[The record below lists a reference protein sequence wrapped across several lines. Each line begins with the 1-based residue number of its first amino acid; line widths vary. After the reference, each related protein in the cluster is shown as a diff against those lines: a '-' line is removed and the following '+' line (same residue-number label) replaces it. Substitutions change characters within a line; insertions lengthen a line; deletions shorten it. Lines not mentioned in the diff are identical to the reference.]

1 MRNRNSYWKKRVEAE
16 MEARLASSDTISS
29 QMKSLHHYYFSN
41 IQKEIESF
49 YQRYA
54 DKNGLSKADAKKR
67 VSEFDVEAFS
77 DKAARYVR
85 EKDFSARAN
94 SELAL
99 YNLKMKVSRLE
110 LLQYHLDLE
119 MVALADEEKKLTER
133 FLKAGYVEEVRFQ
146 AGILAETVVNPK
158 QLRDIS
164 EAIINAPFKGAMWS
178 DNIWKR
184 QEALREILQ
193 EEIRGA
199 ILKGRNPVEL
209 IPRLRK
215 EFEVS
220 YQHARRLAIT
230 EYARVQSE
238 VQKVSMKTNGFEKY
252 VYLAESGA
260 CKICASLDDR
270 VYLVDEM
277 QPGENCAPMHP
288 HCRCSTAPVFE
299 KNVEKEYNQDR
310 DYKAAGVEIER
321 ALQKQSDNAWRKLLG
336 NEQNALQEYTGP
348 FSGQINRYLRNQRFP
363 DDIEM
368 DAYYDIPATVKM
380 LDNALNNNQ
389 LGYDLQL
396 FRHIDYGEFIALQ
409 QESEFKSYVST
420 SISEYATDNFG
431 EGYKLVINSP
441 KETKGF
447 YVGEHSTHPS
457 EKEFMVARNTKYKI
471 LNVDRDRGILE
482 LELIVDE

>member
-1 MRNRNSYWKKRVEAE
+1 MKNKNSYWKKRVEAE
-16 MEARLASSDTISS
+16 MEARLASGDTIAR
-29 QMKSLHHYYFSN
+29 QMKSLHDYYFGN

-54 DKNGLSKADAKKR
+54 DKNGLSKVDAKKR

-99 YNLKMKVSRLE
+99 YNLKMKASRLE
-110 LLQYHLDLE
+110 MLQYHLDLE
-119 MVALADEEKKLTER
+119 MVALADEEKKVTER
-133 FLKAGYVEEVRFQ
+133 FLRDGYAEEAHFQ
-146 AGILAETVVNPK
+146 AGILADTVASPK

-164 EAIINAPFKGAMWS
+164 KAIINAPFAGAVWS
-178 DNIWKR
+178 ENIWKR
-184 QEALREILQ
+184 QNTLREILQ

-209 IPRLRK
+209 IPQLRK
-215 EFEVS
+215 EFDVS

-238 VQKVSMKTNGFEKY
+238 VQKANMKNNGFEKY

-260 CKICASLDDR
+260 CKICAPHDDR

-299 KNVEKEYNQDR
+299 K
-310 DYKAAGVEIER
+310 
-321 ALQKQSDNAWRKLLG
+321 
-336 NEQNALQEYTGP
+336 
-348 FSGQINRYLRNQRFP
+348 
-363 DDIEM
+363 
-368 DAYYDIPATVKM
+368 M
-380 LDNALNNNQ
+380 LDNKANRVYNE
-389 LGYDLQL
+389 GM
-396 FRHIDYGEFIALQ
+396 RSSGAVYGAWNSKNDPDEIHRRAHAEQ
-409 QESEFKSYVST
+409 YYRSVRNRD
-420 SISEYATDNFG
+420 TDNEISRIAKNTGFSTQDIEKVYYHVFENKYEL
-431 EGYKLVINSP
+431 EGGLKTFDPDYDMAQSWERLFAGTQIQKHDITLLHHELMESKLMAKGMTYDAAH
-441 KETKGF
+441 KETQKK
-447 YVGEHSTHPS
+447 YNYLS
-457 EKEFMVARNTKYKI
+457 ELVKWQIE
-471 LNVDRDRGILE
+471 RGDL
-482 LELIVDE
+482 